1 LISIEKEIKLFNL
14 KKIAEKWGSN
24 VFKNIEIKL
33 KLDFCK
39 LQISWGLSAA
49 TASGQSAGPG
59 ISARL
64 ILIEIK

>member
-1 LISIEKEIKLFNL
+1 MISIEKEIKLFNL

-33 KLDFCK
+33 KLDYCK

-59 ISARL
+59 IRL
-64 ILIEIK
+64 VLIEIK

>member
-1 LISIEKEIKLFNL
+1 MISIEKENKLFNL
-14 KKIAEKWGSN
+14 KKIAEKWCCN

-59 ISARL
+59 IRL

>member
-1 LISIEKEIKLFNL
+1 LISIEKENKLFNL
-14 KKIAEKWGSN
+14 KKIAEKWGCN

-59 ISARL
+59 IRL